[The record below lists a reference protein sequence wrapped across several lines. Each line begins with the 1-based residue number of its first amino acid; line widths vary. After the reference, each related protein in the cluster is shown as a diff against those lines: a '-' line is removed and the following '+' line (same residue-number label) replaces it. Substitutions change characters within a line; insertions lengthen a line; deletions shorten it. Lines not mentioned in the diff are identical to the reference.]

1 MPRRRQRRPGAKPR
15 PPSGSAFS
23 IGRSSSSRAV
33 STDDPI
39 ASSVPPFSTNARS
52 FFQPSSPTPNAHDH
66 SAGSLRFGSSPLTMR
81 AFDVLDGSRMT
92 SYFALRS
99 PVKSCAFT
107 IS

>member
-1 MPRRRQRRPGAKPR
+1 MPSRAGAGAAGQTAAAFGQRLLDRQVEQL
-15 PPSGSAFS
+15 
-23 IGRSSSSRAV
+23 RAV

-66 SAGSLRFGSSPLTMR
+66 SAGSLRFGSRPLTMR

-99 PVKSCAFT
+99 PVKSCDFT